1 MSKTVALAEKF
12 IWNNLRMYLLTH
24 KTCLLDNLLV
34 VKFPES
40 LVPSVRYGNDFIA
53 EIDKHIGLGSY
64 VNNQPTQFSRLP
76 YITVN
81 ITPIAGSRCNTRVV
95 IGFEIVYTTDTPTQ
109 AGHKQ
114 IPVGNSSESVASF
127 KANIMSA
134 LDELMYDATDEIHYG
149 QVSFFDALRG
159 KTITHPF
166 NGQTKKWTYDI
177 WGQVDDRVDVSEVY
191 QLKREDRSSAMSVF
205 SVVYTMDLNRLKG
218 HDVDC
223 GC

>member
-24 KTCLLDNLLV
+24 KSCLLDNLLTIENNEAET
-34 VKFPES
+34 PAA
-40 LVPSVRYGNDFIA
+40 RYGTDFIA
-53 EIDKHIGLGSY
+53 EMDKHIGLGSY

-81 ITPIAGSRCNTRVV
+81 ITPIAGGKCNTRVV

-109 AGHKQ
+109 SGHKQ
-114 IPVGNSSESVASF
+114 IPVGNSSEAVASF

-134 LDELMYDATDEIHYG
+134 LDELMYDATEEVHYG
-149 QVSFFDALRG
+149 QVSFFDALRDQ
-159 KTITHPF
+159 TVTHPF
-166 NGQTKKWTYDI
+166 NGQTKQWGYNI
-177 WGQVDDRVDVSEVY
+177 WGQVDDSVDVSEVY

-218 HDVDC
+218 EKLDC